1 MTSTI
6 TVKHKVPNG
15 LRKLTLATERCA
27 LDSFDFVRDGVTV
40 LKVPRDIVAKLSI
53 LRSLPV
59 DEEVDMVEVKEVKDM
74 VERWLHL
81 KMPLCSKYIIRH
93 LIVRNSHASRGLMTR
108 KQLPV
113 QKPGQYFH
121 IDQEHSDLVNIWLP
135 LTSEPLTDFQ
145 LGFIRYENQ
154 LMDATG
160 LKQMYK
166 ENFTLKECE
175 KQACVVYPAILKLGD
190 AIVFRS
196 GGKHAVVH
204 GSFRFDAREKQTD
217 LPRMS
222 MEFRCQYKDPI
233 DGFGPQQKTAH

>member
-1 MTSTI
+1 
-6 TVKHKVPNG
+6 
-15 LRKLTLATERCA
+15 
-27 LDSFDFVRDGVTV
+27 
-40 LKVPRDIVAKLSI
+40 
-53 LRSLPV
+53 
-59 DEEVDMVEVKEVKDM
+59 M

-113 QKPGQYFH
+113 QKPGQHFH

-154 LMDATG
+154 LMNATDWSNVRTK
-160 LKQMYK
+160 L
-166 ENFTLKECE
+166 FTGECE
-175 KQACVVYPAILKLGD
+175 KQARVIYPAMLKLGD
-190 AIVFRS
+190 AIIFRS
-196 GGKHAVVH
+196 GGKDAVVH

-222 MEFRCQYKDPI
+222 MEFRCQHKDPI
-233 DGFGPQQKTAH
+233 DGFGPQQKTAHWTSKMPNKFLYKLYFICV

>member
-1 MTSTI
+1 M
-6 TVKHKVPNG
+6 KHKVPNG
-15 LRKLTLATERCA
+15 LRTLTLATERCA

-40 LKVPRDIVAKLSI
+40 LKLPRDIVEKLSI

-59 DEEVDMVEVKEVKDM
+59 DEEVDMVKVKEVKDM

-113 QKPGQYFH
+113 QKPGQHFH

-160 LKQMYK
+160 LKKLYK
-166 ENFTLKECE
+166 ENFSLKECE
-175 KQACVVYPAILKLGD
+175 KQARVVYPAMLKLGD
-190 AIVFRS
+190 AIYLE
-196 GGKHAVVH
+196 AE
-204 GSFRFDAREKQTD
+204 EKT
-217 LPRMS
+217 L
-222 MEFRCQYKDPI
+222 
-233 DGFGPQQKTAH
+233 